1 MVKKISLLL
10 LALSFCRFSN
20 AQFDL
25 SGVVTT
31 NDGKKIEHA
40 VVTLKESLFRNFS
53 DEKGR
58 FTFYNLKPGKYTLQV
73 YQLGYHEYS
82 SEINLTSNQHIEVLL
97 FKKAFVTDEVIIQS
111 SRMKSKIPIAQNSLN
126 KNEIEAMNS
135 GKDVPSIMDQLTGV
149 VVSSDAGAG
158 IGYTGIRVR
167 GSDATR
173 INFTI
178 NGIPINDAESQSM
191 YWVDMP
197 DLLSSTNQI
206 QVQRGVGTSVN
217 GAGSFGASIN
227 ILTDHLSEQPYAET
241 NLSYGTFNTKKVNLL
256 AGTGL
261 LKNSFAFET
270 RLSSIKSDGYVDRA
284 TSDLKSFYFS
294 GGYFG
299 KKSMLKA
306 VIFSGIE
313 KTYQSWYG
321 VPESRYKN
329 DKQGMMDYIYRN
341 GLDTEDA
348 TNLLESG
355 RKYNYYLYPGQ
366 TDNYQQDNYQ
376 LHFSHQINN
385 LFTLNVAAHMTRG
398 KGYYEEFK
406 KNAKFSDYGLPSL
419 QIQDTVITKT
429 NLVRRKWLDNY
440 FYGMIYSLTYE
451 NKNIEIKTGGGINQY
466 DGDHYGKIVKGD
478 YIPIASENYT
488 YYQNNGLKNNLNHW
502 IKGTLNMSEH
512 FIVYADMQYRYVHYR
527 FTGFDDFAKTAN
539 QVAEFHFFNPKAG
552 VTFLRNENESGWL
565 SFAIGN
571 KEPSRDDFTEST
583 SISRPKRENLID
595 FEAGYS
601 IRIKKTKFSINAYYM
616 QYNDQLILTGKIND
630 VGNYT
635 RQNVKNSYRRGLE
648 AECNFN
654 AGRILS
660 ISGNVTLSENKI
672 LNYME
677 FVDQYDADF
686 NYIGQQEITYNKTN
700 IAFSPSIVAA
710 AGIELKPLKKL
721 SIKLT
726 EKYVGKQYLDNTS
739 SEDKSLKAFAYTN
752 ISAHYT
758 FKIFKSIETEAGVSV
773 FNLFNEMY
781 SSNGYTYGYLYDGL
795 KVNEN
800 FYYPQAGTHTM
811 ISAKFRF

>member
-1 MVKKISLLL
+1 MIKKFSLML
-10 LALSFCRFSN
+10 LALCFSFYSN

-25 SGVVTT
+25 SGVVST
-31 NDGKKIEHA
+31 NDGKKVDNA
-40 VVTLKESLFRNFS
+40 VITLKESLIRHFS

-58 FTFYNLKPGKYTLQV
+58 FTFFNLKAGKYTLQV

-82 SEINLTSNQHIEVLL
+82 SEINLTSNQHVEVIL

-111 SRMKSKIPIAQNSLN
+111 LKMKNKIPIAQNNLN
-126 KNEIEAMNS
+126 KNEIEEINS
-135 GKDVPSIMDQLTGV
+135 GKDVPEIMDQLTGV
-149 VVSSDAGAG
+149 VISSDAGAG
-158 IGYTGIRVR
+158 VGYTGMRVR

-173 INFTI
+173 INVTI

-206 QVQRGVGTSVN
+206 QLQRGVGTSVN
-217 GAGSFGASIN
+217 GAAAFGASIN
-227 ILTDHLSEQPYAET
+227 ILTDHLSEKPFAET
-241 NLSYGTFNTKKVNLL
+241 NLSYGTFNTKKVNLI

-261 LKNSFAFET
+261 LNNRFAFET
-270 RLSSIKSDGYVDRA
+270 RLSSIQSDGYVDRA

-299 KKSMLKA
+299 QKSMLKA
-306 VIFSGIE
+306 IMFSGIE

-329 DKQGMMDYIYRN
+329 DTQGMMDYISRN
-341 GLDTEDA
+341 GLDNEDA
-348 TNLLESG
+348 ANLLESG

-398 KGYYEEFK
+398 KGYYEEYK
-406 KNAKFSDYGLPSL
+406 KNAKFGDYGLPPI
-419 QIQDTVITKT
+419 QIQDTLITNT

-440 FYGMIYSLTYE
+440 FYGMIYSLNYE

-466 DGDHYGKIVKGD
+466 DGNHYGKIIKGD
-478 YIPIASENYT
+478 FIPLASENYT
-488 YYQNNGLKNNLNHW
+488 YYQNNGLKNNFNHW
-502 IKGTLNMSEH
+502 LKGTLHLGEH
-512 FIVYADMQYRYVHYR
+512 FIAYADMQYRYVHYR
-527 FTGFDDFAKTAN
+527 FTGFDDFATNAN
-539 QVAEFHFFNPKAG
+539 QIAAYHFLNPKAG
-552 VTFLRNENESGWL
+552 VTYLRNDNESGWL
-565 SFAIGN
+565 SIAVGN

-583 SISRPKRENLID
+583 AKSRPKPENLID

-601 IRIKKTKFSINAYYM
+601 IEIKKLKLSFNAFYM
-616 QYNDQLILTGKIND
+616 QYKDQLILTGKIND

-635 RQNVKNSYRRGLE
+635 RQNVKNSFRRGLE
-648 AECNFN
+648 AEFN
-654 AGRILS
+654 YDASKFLVV
-660 ISGNVTLSENKI
+660 SGNVTLSENKI
-672 LNYME
+672 LNFKEY
-677 FVDQYDADF
+677 VDQYDADF
-686 NYIGQQEITYNKTN
+686 NYIGQQEIIYKKTH
-700 IAFSPSIVAA
+700 IALSPSIIAA
-710 AGIELKPLKKL
+710 AGVEIKPLKKL

-739 SEDKSLKAFAYTN
+739 SEEKSLKSFAYTN

-758 FKIFKSIETEAGVSV
+758 FKIFKNIETDAGVSV

-781 SSNGYTYGYLYDGL
+781 SSNGYTYGYLYDGMR
-795 KVNEN
+795 VNEN
-800 FYYPQAGTHTM
+800 FYYPQAGRHTM

>member
-1 MVKKISLLL
+1 
-10 LALSFCRFSN
+10 
-20 AQFDL
+20 
-25 SGVVTT
+25 
-31 NDGKKIEHA
+31 
-40 VVTLKESLFRNFS
+40 
-53 DEKGR
+53 
-58 FTFYNLKPGKYTLQV
+58 
-73 YQLGYHEYS
+73 
-82 SEINLTSNQHIEVLL
+82 
-97 FKKAFVTDEVIIQS
+97 
-111 SRMKSKIPIAQNSLN
+111 MKSKIPIAQNSLN

-270 RLSSIKSDGYVDRA
+270 RLSSVKSDGYVDRA

-329 DKQGMMDYIYRN
+329 DKQGMMNYIYRN
-341 GLDTEDA
+341 GLDEEDA

-406 KNAKFSDYGLPSL
+406 KK
-419 QIQDTVITKT
+419 
-429 NLVRRKWLDNY
+429 
-440 FYGMIYSLTYE
+440 
-451 NKNIEIKTGGGINQY
+451 
-466 DGDHYGKIVKGD
+466 
-478 YIPIASENYT
+478 
-488 YYQNNGLKNNLNHW
+488 
-502 IKGTLNMSEH
+502 
-512 FIVYADMQYRYVHYR
+512 
-527 FTGFDDFAKTAN
+527 
-539 QVAEFHFFNPKAG
+539 
-552 VTFLRNENESGWL
+552 
-565 SFAIGN
+565 
-571 KEPSRDDFTEST
+571 
-583 SISRPKRENLID
+583 
-595 FEAGYS
+595 
-601 IRIKKTKFSINAYYM
+601 
-616 QYNDQLILTGKIND
+616 
-630 VGNYT
+630 
-635 RQNVKNSYRRGLE
+635 
-648 AECNFN
+648 C
-654 AGRILS
+654 
-660 ISGNVTLSENKI
+660 
-672 LNYME
+672 
-677 FVDQYDADF
+677 
-686 NYIGQQEITYNKTN
+686 
-700 IAFSPSIVAA
+700 
-710 AGIELKPLKKL
+710 
-721 SIKLT
+721 
-726 EKYVGKQYLDNTS
+726 
-739 SEDKSLKAFAYTN
+739 
-752 ISAHYT
+752 
-758 FKIFKSIETEAGVSV
+758 
-773 FNLFNEMY
+773 
-781 SSNGYTYGYLYDGL
+781 
-795 KVNEN
+795 KV
-800 FYYPQAGTHTM
+800 
-811 ISAKFRF
+811 